1 MSVKQPHRLPPCDKR
16 DRRWKCTE
24 RVKQTVIHYVKT
36 IIMYQS
42 KERCRECIEAERCPE
57 GWA

>member
-1 MSVKQPHRLPPCDKR
+1 MKQPHRLPPCDKR
-16 DRRWKCTE
+16 NKRAECT
-24 RVKQTVIHYVKT
+24 VLFKQTTMNYERT

-42 KERCRECIEAERCPE
+42 KERCRACIEAERCPE